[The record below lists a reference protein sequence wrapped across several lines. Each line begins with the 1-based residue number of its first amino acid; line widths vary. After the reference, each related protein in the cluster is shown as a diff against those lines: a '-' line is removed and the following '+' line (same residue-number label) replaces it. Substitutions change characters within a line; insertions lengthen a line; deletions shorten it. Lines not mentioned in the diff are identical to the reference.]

1 MRKWITIKASW
12 LTVVF
17 GFLLL
22 LGVGVLCRPMVHPR
36 PIVDATGMVILDG
49 SGKPMIDPESER
61 EVARMMR
68 PYDVATCTGGTILLM
83 GLIGVMLCRKHQ
95 R

>member
-1 MRKWITIKASW
+1 MKNWITIKASW

-22 LGVGVLCRPMVHPR
+22 VGVGVFCRPLVRPR

-49 SGKPMIDPESER
+49 NGKPMIDPESER
-61 EVARMMR
+61 EVSRMMR
-68 PYDVATCTGGTILLM
+68 PSDVATCAGGTILLM
-83 GLIGVMLCRKHQ
+83 GLIGVMLCRKQQ